1 MALERLQRLDE
12 AIQCYDR
19 AIAADGSMTIAYL
32 HKGGLCNRLERFSE
46 ALTCYEQALR
56 SQEKRSAA

>member
-1 MALERLQRLDE
+1 
-12 AIQCYDR
+12 
-19 AIAADGSMTIAYL
+19 MTIAYL